1 MPFATLIF
9 IIVIAIILVLVVIG
23 SIFILARSKKKKP
36 APLPPTRPIE
46 PPAPPKFI
54 NDPPEVR
61 QRQKPPSLQPLR
73 VETPLPQTD
82 DGEQQKIRILVV
94 DDNRGT
100 TENVT
105 RLIYFEHDMEVI
117 GQAYDGR
124 QGVEMASELK
134 PHIVLMDINMPD
146 MDGITATREMRD
158 KAPFSQII
166 IMSVQA
172 DPEYMRQ
179 AMAAGARDFQPKPF
193 TADELVSC
201 IRRVYKIGQPTYQ
214 SIAASEAAAHRRA
227 RSPIPTPG
235 EPAPVLNAPVV
246 LVFSPKGG
254 TGTSSMAV
262 NLALAWQKAH
272 GDVILVDGDLQFG
285 DVVVH
290 LNTHIERGMGDLT
303 NMDDLD
309 ADIISQV
316 LMKHRSG
323 LTLLLPPAHPELAE
337 LVSPTMLTRVIEHLK
352 TSSKLVVIDTGSVLS
367 DQTLAL
373 VDTADYI
380 LLNTSPEL
388 PSVKS
393 SKLFIDLLIDL
404 NIPSEKIGVVVN
416 RADMPGGIPAEQ
428 IKGLLKVERLYIVPN
443 DDEMVII
450 TNRGDAVVEK
460 KADSPVGQAL
470 LSISEQVWQYVVS
483 PNENGDAIASP

>member
-1 MPFATLIF
+1 MSSATLIII
-9 IIVIAIILVLVVIG
+9 IIVAVILVLAVIG
-23 SIFILARSKKKKP
+23 LIFMLARPKKKKAAP
-36 APLPPTRPIE
+36 AAHPVE

-54 NDPPEVR
+54 NDPPEAR
-61 QRQKPPSLQPLR
+61 QQQPAPTLPPLR
-73 VETPLPQTD
+73 VETPLPQAE

-100 TENVT
+100 TENVS

-124 QGVEMASELK
+124 QGVEMATALK

-201 IRRVYKIGQPTYQ
+201 IRRVYKIGLPTYR
-214 SIAASEAAAHRRA
+214 SIAAGEAAAQRRA
-227 RSPIPTPG
+227 QSPVPTPG
-235 EPAPVLNAPVV
+235 DPVPVLDAPVI

-272 GDVILVDGDLQFG
+272 GDVALVDGDLQFG

-303 NMDDLD
+303 TMEELD
-309 ADIISQV
+309 GDIISQV

-337 LVSPTMLTRVIEHLK
+337 LVSPTMLTQAIRHLK
-352 TSSKLVVIDTGSVLS
+352 TSSKLVVVDSGSVLS

-373 VDTADYI
+373 IDAADYI

-388 PSVKS
+388 PAVKS
-393 SKLFIDLLIDL
+393 SKLFIDLLVDL
-404 NIPSEKIGVVVN
+404 NIPPEKVGVVVN

-428 IKGLLKVERLYIVPN
+428 IKGVLKVERLYVVPN
-443 DDEMVII
+443 DDEMITI

-470 LSISEQVWQYVVS
+470 LAISEQVWQYVTRT
-483 PNENGDAIASP
+483 A